1 MQQID
6 VVKTSA
12 QTTTSGTPART
23 PSTATTLAAA
33 GHPEIAAFTAHIAFI
48 TLVSQSVNHAELM

>member
-23 PSTATTLAAA
+23 PSAATTLAAA
-33 GHPEIAAFTAHIAFI
+33 GHPEIAAFTAHSVFI
-48 TLVSQSVNHAELM
+48 SWRKGRVNAARS